1 MRSAFGRRAGR
12 SVATTEER
20 GVAKWRG
27 RGLGQ
32 RNIKSLDKSKTHSI
46 CINVNPFFMSFL
58 SVIQNTPFGS
68 ASTLAMISA
77 YLLLSFFAIC
87 LLSKDR
93 WFNTVVMVYSSVVV
107 LAIIISMLVAF
118 FTTGHSVLFTPWTLR
133 ILVLMSI
140 LLIVC
145 AFIAQPSARE
155 MSMKIVEQGMKN
167 RSTNDIIGYK
177 KVDKVINDV
186 KNTTD
191 AVEAMKNEIKNF
203 SVDKIDPIYY
213 GGRVEDKD
221 KIENINAEVKET
233 VKEAVKEEL
242 KKEPASAV
250 FITPVEKKEEV
261 HVEKKKEE
269 HVAEQKAVD
278 ALAENIKQEKQN
290 IEKITELANVATK
303 QVELQTNLTEKVNTI
318 EATVKQQNEVMSKS
332 IKDLQNEVQVIGGAV
347 QGLIER
353 MTQMFSFLTTVLQGN
368 TPNNSE
374 KPAGAM

>member
-1 MRSAFGRRAGR
+1 MD
-12 SVATTEER
+12 V
-20 GVAKWRG
+20 
-27 RGLGQ
+27 
-32 RNIKSLDKSKTHSI
+32 D
-46 CINVNPFFMSFL
+46 PFFMSFL

-93 WFNTVVMVYSSVVV
+93 WFNTVVMIYSSVVV

-140 LLIVC
+140 LLIVG

-155 MSMKIVEQGMKN
+155 MSNIKAAGQNMKN
-167 RSTNDIIGYK
+167 ETINDIIGYQ
-177 KVDKVINDV
+177 KVENATVATEQKTN
-186 KNTTD
+186 
-191 AVEAMKNEIKNF
+191 AVEELKNEIKNF
-203 SVDKIDPIYY
+203 SADKIDPIYY
-213 GGRVEDKD
+213 GGRVDNTA
-221 KIENINAEVKET
+221 KIENIKAEFKEAVKE
-233 VKEAVKEEL
+233 VVKEEL
-242 KKEPASAV
+242 KKEPASTIS
-250 FITPVEKKEEV
+250 ITPVEKKEEV
-261 HVEKKKEE
+261 HVEKKEE
-269 HVAEQKAVD
+269 AHVEEQKAVD

-318 EATVKQQNEVMSKS
+318 EATVKQQNEVMSQS

-368 TPNNSE
+368 TPNNGE

>member
-1 MRSAFGRRAGR
+1 
-12 SVATTEER
+12 
-20 GVAKWRG
+20 
-27 RGLGQ
+27 
-32 RNIKSLDKSKTHSI
+32 
-46 CINVNPFFMSFL
+46 MSFL

-68 ASTLAMISA
+68 ASSLAMISA

-93 WFNTVVMVYSSVVV
+93 WFNTVVMIYSSVVV

-140 LLIVC
+140 LLIIG
-145 AFIAQPSARE
+145 AFIAQPSACE
-155 MSMKIVEQGMKN
+155 MSDVKVVKHEVRSDIVNEVV
-167 RSTNDIIGYK
+167 NDVLGYK
-177 KVDKVINDV
+177 KVEDV
-186 KNTTD
+186 AVVPENKNN
-191 AVEAMKNEIKNF
+191 AVEELKNEIKNF
-203 SVDKIDPIYY
+203 SADKIDPIYY
-213 GGRVEDKD
+213 GGRLEDTA
-221 KIENINAEVKET
+221 KIENIKEEFKEV

-242 KKEPASAV
+242 KKEPARAIS
-250 FITPVEKKEEV
+250 ITPIETREEIKKDEQEATKEEDIV
-261 HVEKKKEE
+261 AETAVEEHNIENVVEAVNNKEE
-269 HVAEQKAVD
+269 QSAEKQAVD
-278 ALAENIKQEKQN
+278 ALAENIRQEKQN

-303 QVELQTNLTEKVNTI
+303 QVELQTNLAEKVNTI
-318 EATVKQQNEVMSKS
+318 ETTVKQQNEVMSQS

-368 TPNNSE
+368 TPNNGE

>member
-1 MRSAFGRRAGR
+1 
-12 SVATTEER
+12 
-20 GVAKWRG
+20 
-27 RGLGQ
+27 
-32 RNIKSLDKSKTHSI
+32 
-46 CINVNPFFMSFL
+46 MSFL

-93 WFNTVVMVYSSVVV
+93 WFNTVVMIYSSVVV

-140 LLIVC
+140 LLIVG
-145 AFIAQPSARE
+145 AFIAQPSACE
-155 MSMKIVEQGMKN
+155 MSDVKVVKHEVRSDIVNEVV
-167 RSTNDIIGYK
+167 NDVLGYK
-177 KVDKVINDV
+177 KVEEAAVAHENKTN
-186 KNTTD
+186 
-191 AVEAMKNEIKNF
+191 AVEELKNEIKNF
-203 SVDKIDPIYY
+203 SADKIDPIYY
-213 GGRVEDKD
+213 GGRVEDTA
-221 KIENINAEVKET
+221 KIENIKEEFKEA

-242 KKEPASAV
+242 KKEPASTIS
-250 FITPVEKKEEV
+250 ITPVEKKEEIKT
-261 HVEKKKEE
+261 EQQEATKEE
-269 HVAEQKAVD
+269 NIVVGTAVEEQNIENVVEAVNNKEEQSAEKQAVD
-278 ALAENIKQEKQN
+278 VLAENIRQEKQN
-290 IEKITELANVATK
+290 IERITELANVATK

-318 EATVKQQNEVMSKS
+318 EATVKQQNEVMSQS

-353 MTQMFSFLTTVLQGN
+353 MTQMFSFLTTILQGN

>member
-1 MRSAFGRRAGR
+1 
-12 SVATTEER
+12 
-20 GVAKWRG
+20 
-27 RGLGQ
+27 
-32 RNIKSLDKSKTHSI
+32 
-46 CINVNPFFMSFL
+46 MSFL

-93 WFNTVVMVYSSVVV
+93 WFNTVVMIYSSVVV

-140 LLIVC
+140 LLIVG
-145 AFIAQPSARE
+145 AFIAQPSKYETSNIKIDDKA
-155 MSMKIVEQGMKN
+155 KNNVIGYQKIDDIVEN
-167 RSTNDIIGYK
+167 SEN
-177 KVDKVINDV
+177 KVNAI
-186 KNTTD
+186 
-191 AVEAMKNEIKNF
+191 EALKNEIKNF
-203 SVDKIDPIYY
+203 SADKIDPIYY
-213 GGRVEDKD
+213 GGRVDDKD
-221 KIENINAEVKET
+221 KIENIKAGFKEA

-242 KKEPASAV
+242 KKEPANTIS
-250 FITPVEKKEEV
+250 ITPVEKKEEV
-261 HVEKKKEE
+261 HVEKKEE
-269 HVAEQKAVD
+269 AHVEEQKAVD
-278 ALAENIKQEKQN
+278 ALAGNIKQEKQN

-318 EATVKQQNEVMSKS
+318 EATVKQQNEVMSQS

-368 TPNNSE
+368 TPNNGE

>member
-1 MRSAFGRRAGR
+1 
-12 SVATTEER
+12 
-20 GVAKWRG
+20 
-27 RGLGQ
+27 
-32 RNIKSLDKSKTHSI
+32 
-46 CINVNPFFMSFL
+46 
-58 SVIQNTPFGS
+58 
-68 ASTLAMISA
+68 
-77 YLLLSFFAIC
+77 
-87 LLSKDR
+87 
-93 WFNTVVMVYSSVVV
+93 
-107 LAIIISMLVAF
+107 
-118 FTTGHSVLFTPWTLR
+118 
-133 ILVLMSI
+133 MSI
-140 LLIVC
+140 LLIVG

-155 MSMKIVEQGMKN
+155 MNMKIVEQGMKN
-167 RSTNDIIGYK
+167 RSINDIIGYK

-213 GGRVEDKD
+213 GGRVEDNA
-221 KIENINAEVKET
+221 KIENIKAGFKEDVKEL
-233 VKEAVKEEL
+233 VKEEL

-261 HVEKKKEE
+261 HVEKKEEE
-269 HVAEQKAVD
+269 HVEEQKAVD

-290 IEKITELANVATK
+290 IEKITELANVATR

-318 EATVKQQNEVMSKS
+318 EATVKQQNEVMSQN

>member
-1 MRSAFGRRAGR
+1 
-12 SVATTEER
+12 
-20 GVAKWRG
+20 
-27 RGLGQ
+27 
-32 RNIKSLDKSKTHSI
+32 
-46 CINVNPFFMSFL
+46 MSFL

-107 LAIIISMLVAF
+107 LAIMISMLVAF
-118 FTTGHSVLFTPWTLR
+118 FTTGHSFLFTTWTLR

-140 LLIVC
+140 LLIIG

-167 RSTNDIIGYK
+167 RSINDIIGYK
-177 KVDKVINDV
+177 KVDKVANDV

-203 SVDKIDPIYY
+203 SADKIDPIYY
-213 GGRVEDKD
+213 GGRVEDKA
-221 KIENINAEVKET
+221 KIENIKAGFKED
-233 VKEAVKEEL
+233 VNEIVKEEL
-242 KKEPASAV
+242 KKEPDSAV

-261 HVEKKKEE
+261 HVEKKEEE
-269 HVAEQKAVD
+269 HVEEQKAVD

-318 EATVKQQNEVMSKS
+318 EATVKQQNEVMSQS

>member
-1 MRSAFGRRAGR
+1 
-12 SVATTEER
+12 
-20 GVAKWRG
+20 
-27 RGLGQ
+27 
-32 RNIKSLDKSKTHSI
+32 
-46 CINVNPFFMSFL
+46 MSFL

-77 YLLLSFFAIC
+77 YLLLSFFAMC

-107 LAIIISMLVAF
+107 LAIIVSMLVAF
-118 FTTGHSVLFTPWTLR
+118 FTTGHSVLFTHWTLR

-140 LLIVC
+140 LLIVG
-145 AFIAQPSARE
+145 AFIAQPSKYETSNIKIDDNA
-155 MSMKIVEQGMKN
+155 KNNVIGYQKIDDIVEN
-167 RSTNDIIGYK
+167 SEN
-177 KVDKVINDV
+177 KVNAI
-186 KNTTD
+186 
-191 AVEAMKNEIKNF
+191 EALKNEIKNF
-203 SVDKIDPIYY
+203 SADKIDPIYY
-213 GGRVEDKD
+213 GGHVEDKD
-221 KIENINAEVKET
+221 KIENINAGIKET
-233 VKEAVKEEL
+233 VKEVVKEEL
-242 KKEPASAV
+242 KKEPASAAS
-250 FITPVEKKEEV
+250 IAPVERKEEA
-261 HVEKKKEE
+261 HIEEK
-269 HVAEQKAVD
+269 KAVD

-303 QVELQTNLTEKVNTI
+303 QVELQTNLAEKVNTI
-318 EATVKQQNEVMSKS
+318 ETTVKQQNEVMSQS